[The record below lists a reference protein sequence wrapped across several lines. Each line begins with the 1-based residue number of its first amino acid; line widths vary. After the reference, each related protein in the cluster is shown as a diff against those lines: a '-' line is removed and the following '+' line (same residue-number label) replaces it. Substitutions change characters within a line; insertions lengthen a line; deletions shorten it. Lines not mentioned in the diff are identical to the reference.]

1 MSVPEPIPVEQFQE
15 AAELRRRLRRF
26 LAHGDATVRRCGL
39 TPQRYLLLLAIKG
52 APDGS
57 ESRTVGDL
65 AGDLELAQSSATE
78 LVDRAAAAGLVERG
92 VSPDDGRVVQI
103 RLSEQGERRLTEAF
117 VALREDRQQLL
128 AQLDH
133 ARRELADGA

>member
-1 MSVPEPIPVEQFQE
+1 MSEPEAIPVAQFQE
-15 AAELRRRLRRF
+15 AAELRRRLRSF

-39 TPQRYLLLLAIKG
+39 TPQRYLLLLAVKG
-52 APDGS
+52 APDGGQ
-57 ESRTVGDL
+57 SRTVGDL
-65 AGDLELAQSSATE
+65 SADLGLAQSSATE

-92 VSPDDGRVVQI
+92 VSPDDGRVVWI

-117 VALREDRQQLL
+117 VALRGDREELL

-133 ARRELADGA
+133 ARRQLADGA

>member
-1 MSVPEPIPVEQFQE
+1 MSVSAPIPVEQFQE

-52 APDGS
+52 ATDGS

-78 LVDRAAAAGLVERG
+78 LVDRAAAAGLVDRG

-103 RLSEQGERRLTEAF
+103 RLSEQGEQRLAEAF
-117 VALREDRQQLL
+117 VALREERRQLL

-133 ARRELADGA
+133 ARRQMADGA